1 MAVLN
6 NGTSEQTEP
15 THFPIS
21 FHDMAKIGEQCEVLC
36 SDRFLTTLYNSSRL
50 PPISGQAE
58 VKGTGLQGSTL
69 HGHTAIF

>member
-21 FHDMAKIGEQCEVLC
+21 FHDMAKIGEQCVVLC

-50 PPISGQAE
+50 PPFSG
-58 VKGTGLQGSTL
+58 
-69 HGHTAIF
+69 